1 MKKKVTIALAS
12 LMMLTLTACGDKDK
26 ETTTAAT
33 TEATTAASVEET
45 TAAAEETTE
54 AVTEAATTASE
65 EETTEKKA
73 EGTDS
78 TSGTTGD
85 DFYKV
90 CTNAD
95 KKTVEDFAAKARDAY
110 VNGDWET
117 LSGMILYPIK
127 LAEGVTA
134 EDNYAF
140 MDYMNSKKVTDADK
154 KEMEAETCQDMFA
167 RDQGICLGSG
177 QIWIGENVDD
187 SKLYVISISGL
198 E

>member
-12 LMMLTLTACGDKDK
+12 LMMLTMTACGDKDK

-33 TEATTAASVEET
+33 TETTTAASVEET

-54 AVTEAATTASE
+54 AVTEATTASE

-78 TSGTTGD
+78 TAGTTGD

-117 LSGMILYPIK
+117 LSGMILYPIN
-127 LAEGVTA
+127 LAEGFTA

>member
-1 MKKKVTIALAS
+1 MKKKVTIVLAS
-12 LMMLTLTACGDKDK
+12 LMMLTMTACGDKDK

-65 EETTEKKA
+65 EETTEKMA

>member
-12 LMMLTLTACGDKDK
+12 LMMLTMTACGDKDK

-54 AVTEAATTASE
+54 AVTEATTTSE

-78 TSGTTGD
+78 TAGTTGD

-117 LSGMILYPIK
+117 LSGMILYPIN
-127 LAEGVTA
+127 LAEGFTA

>member
-12 LMMLTLTACGDKDK
+12 LMMLTMTACGDKDK

-54 AVTEAATTASE
+54 AVTEATTASE

-78 TSGTTGD
+78 TAGTTGD

-117 LSGMILYPIK
+117 LSGMILYPIN

-177 QIWIGENVDD
+177 QIWIGENVED

>member
-1 MKKKVTIALAS
+1 MKKKVTIVLAS
-12 LMMLTLTACGDKDK
+12 LMMLTMTACGDKDK
-26 ETTTAAT
+26 ETTTSAT

-45 TAAAEETTE
+45 TAAVEETTE
-54 AVTEAATTASE
+54 AVTEATTTASE

-127 LAEGVTA
+127 LAEGVIA

>member
-1 MKKKVTIALAS
+1 MKKKVTIVLAS
-12 LMMLTLTACGDKDK
+12 LMMLTMTACGDKDK

-65 EETTEKKA
+65 EETTEKMA

-95 KKTVEDFAAKARDAY
+95 KKTVEDFAVKARDAY

>member
-1 MKKKVTIALAS
+1 MKKKVTIVLAS
-12 LMMLTLTACGDKDK
+12 LMMLTMTACGDKDK

-65 EETTEKKA
+65 EETTEKMA

-117 LSGMILYPIK
+117 LSGMILYPID
-127 LAEGVTA
+127 LAGGFTA

-167 RDQGICLGSG
+167 RDQGICLGGG

>member
-12 LMMLTLTACGDKDK
+12 LMMLTMTACGDKDK

-33 TEATTAASVEET
+33 TEATTAASGEET

-54 AVTEAATTASE
+54 AVTEATTASE

-78 TSGTTGD
+78 TAGTTGD

-117 LSGMILYPIK
+117 LSGMILYPIN
-127 LAEGVTA
+127 LAEGFTA

>member
-12 LMMLTLTACGDKDK
+12 LMMLTMTACGDKDK

-54 AVTEAATTASE
+54 AVTEATTASE

-117 LSGMILYPIK
+117 LSEMILYPIN

>member
-12 LMMLTLTACGDKDK
+12 LMMLTMTACGDKDK

-54 AVTEAATTASE
+54 AVTEATTASE

-78 TSGTTGD
+78 TAGTTGD

-117 LSGMILYPIK
+117 LSGMILYPIN

>member
-1 MKKKVTIALAS
+1 MKKKVTIVLAS
-12 LMMLTLTACGDKDK
+12 LMMLTMTACGDKDK
-26 ETTTAAT
+26 ET
-33 TEATTAASVEET
+33 TTAASVEET

-78 TSGTTGD
+78 TSETTGD

-117 LSGMILYPIK
+117 LSGMILYPIE

-167 RDQGICLGSG
+167 RDQGICLGGG

>member
-12 LMMLTLTACGDKDK
+12 LMLLTMTACGDKEE

-33 TEATTAASVEET
+33 TEATTEASTEEIT
-45 TAAAEETTE
+45 DVVTAEETTE
-54 AVTEAATTASE
+54 ATTAATEEQTTEAEGSDQTSE
-65 EETTEKKA
+65 TV
-73 EGTDS
+73 
-78 TSGTTGD
+78 GD

-90 CTNAD
+90 ATNAD
-95 KKTVEDFAAKARDAY
+95 KKTVEDFALKARDAY
-110 VNGDWET
+110 INGDWET
-117 LSGMILYPIK
+117 LSGMILYPINI
-127 LAEGVTA
+127 AEGVTC

-154 KEMEAETCQDMFA
+154 KEMEAETCQEMFA

-177 QIWIGENVDD
+177 QIWIGENVED

>member
-12 LMMLTLTACGDKDK
+12 LMMLTMTACGDKDK

-54 AVTEAATTASE
+54 AVTEATTASE

-78 TSGTTGD
+78 TAGTTGD

-117 LSGMILYPIK
+117 LSGMILYPIN
-127 LAEGVTA
+127 LAEGFTA